1 MSDPISFEFSQLL
14 TQSQRRIYAFILTL
28 IPNRAEAEDILQETN
43 LVLCRKAGEYDPNK
57 HFLAWAFKIARFQT
71 LAHLK
76 TRSRSPLVFQEDLM
90 EKLSDDAEN
99 LEGFSSLQR
108 SLALCLE
115 KLTKRNRELIRIR
128 YEKGLSVEEAAKK
141 LGKPKGTVSMA
152 LYRLRT
158 ALWRCVERTSNE
170 IGT

>member
-43 LVLCRKAGEYDPNK
+43 LILCRKAAEYDPDR

-71 LAHLK
+71 MAHMK
-76 TRSRSPLVFQEDLM
+76 SKSRSPLVFQEDLM

-99 LEGFSSLQR
+99 LEGFGSLQR
-108 SLALCLE
+108 ALTQCME

-128 YEKGLSVEEAAKK
+128 YEQGMSLEESAKE

-152 LYRLRT
+152 LYRIRI
-158 ALWRCVERTSNE
+158 ALWRCVERTMKE
-170 IGT
+170 MEA

>member
-1 MSDPISFEFSQLL
+1 M
-14 TQSQRRIYAFILTL
+14 TKSQRRIYAFILTL

-43 LVLCRKAGEYDPNK
+43 LILCRKAAEYDPDR

-71 LAHLK
+71 MAHMK

-99 LEGFSSLQR
+99 LDGFGSLQR
-108 SLALCLE
+108 ALAQCME

-128 YEKGLSVEEAAKK
+128 YEQGMSLEESAKE

-152 LYRLRT
+152 LYRIRI
-158 ALWRCVERTSNE
+158 ALWRCVERTMKE
-170 IGT
+170 MEA